1 MKSKIILSGMEFYAY
16 HGCFAEE
23 KTIGTRFKVDIVLH
37 CQVAEAA
44 KNDDLSKTINYQS
57 VYADVKQILN
67 RPVNILEKICYTII
81 FELREK
87 YPLIEKAEVTVYK
100 LNPSIGGK
108 TDWVAV
114 SMEA

>member
-37 CQVAEAA
+37 CNILEAA

-57 VYADVKQILN
+57 VYADVKKIFKT
-67 RPVNILEKICYTII
+67 PANILEKICYHILL
-81 FELREK
+81 ELKEK
-87 YPLIEKAEVTVYK
+87 YPVIDKVEVTVYK

-114 SMEA
+114 SMEG